1 MTILPASAQDQLR
14 QIVEQI
20 ETLEAEKKAICD
32 DISDKYIFAKGLGFD
47 VKAIRTIVRMRKKS
61 KIEREEEESIVDVY
75 LHALGMAG
83 TPLGDYAVSREM
95 EDVE

>member
-1 MTILPASAQDQLR
+1 MTSLPASAQDQLR

-20 ETLEAEKKAICD
+20 ETLEAEKKSIGD

-61 KIEREEEESIVDVY
+61 KTEREEEESILSVY
-75 LHALGMAG
+75 LHAMNMIG
-83 TPLGDYAVSREM
+83 TPLGDYAASREM

>member
-1 MTILPASAQDQLR
+1 MSLSHSTQEQLR

-20 ETLEAEKKAICD
+20 ETLEAEKKALGD

-61 KIEREEEESIVDVY
+61 KTEREEEESILDVY
-75 LHALGMAG
+75 MAALGMAG
-83 TPLGDYAVSREM
+83 TPLGDYADARET

>member
-20 ETLEAEKKAICD
+20 ETLEAEKKALCD

-83 TPLGDYAVSREM
+83 TPLSDYASSREM
-95 EDVE
+95 ENVE